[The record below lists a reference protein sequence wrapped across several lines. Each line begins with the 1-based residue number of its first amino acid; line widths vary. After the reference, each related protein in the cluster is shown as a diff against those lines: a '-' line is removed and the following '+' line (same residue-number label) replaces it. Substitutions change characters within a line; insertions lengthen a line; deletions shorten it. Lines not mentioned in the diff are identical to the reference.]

1 MKIIGLINPV
11 APFQEIY
18 VYENGNKVDVVNSK
32 VDMIADTVIN
42 LAKRY
47 NVSDIELFGAKSYAA
62 GISKQIQEAE
72 LSMYNKNVLNITIK

>member
-42 LAKRY
+42 LAKR
-47 NVSDIELFGAKSYAA
+47 
-62 GISKQIQEAE
+62 
-72 LSMYNKNVLNITIK
+72 